1 MTEYCTIW
9 QNIKFTLKM
18 WLNLPIYR
26 KDVLEYARANSKR
39 MYNDIMWAVK
49 HGLLYFGL
57 VYSCYELSIYET
69 FPEFGK
75 DVEKFSKHKATDN
88 HWWDNHDWRGEQME
102 KYFDYLISL
111 YKNDKTDLRV
121 IEKNAEEKYR
131 FRF

>member
-1 MTEYCTIW
+1 
-9 QNIKFTLKM
+9 M
-18 WLNLPIYR
+18 WLNRPIYR

-49 HGLLYFGL
+49 DGLIYFGL
-57 VYSCYELSIYET
+57 VYSCYELNIYEI

-75 DVEKFSKHKATDN
+75 DVEKFSKHKATDD
-88 HWWDNHDWRGEQME
+88 HWWDSFDWRGEQME
-102 KYFDYLISL
+102 KYFDYLIEL
-111 YKNDKTDLRV
+111 YKNDKTNLRI